1 MKVEIIRHPTDA
13 DWMRCKMLA
22 LGTEG
27 KEPTTPPSDEW
38 KLKILAARHSPIR
51 TLMFTIRMEVP
62 YWVSVHYV
70 RHKIGV
76 EHYVRSQRND
86 RQHDYDRN
94 AARQDVP
101 VVHVMDLNAEA
112 LITIIQKRLCGK
124 AAKETREMAGLIRD
138 AVLETNPEFCD
149 VLIEP
154 CMYHYYDGYC
164 HEMKPCGHGIAE
176 VYR

>member
-1 MKVEIIRHPTDA
+1 MRVELLRHPTDH
-13 DWMRCKMLA
+13 DWMRCKALA

-27 KEPTTPPSDEW
+27 KEAVTPPSDEW
-38 KLKILAARHSPIR
+38 KREILIARHSPIR
-51 TLMFTIRMEVP
+51 TLMFTVKMEVP

-94 AARQDVP
+94 AARQDTP

-124 AAKETREMAGLIRD
+124 AAKETREVAEAICD
-138 AVLETNPEFCD
+138 AVLEVNPEFED
-149 VLIEP
+149 VLVKP
-154 CMYHYYDGYC
+154 CLYNGSC
-164 HEMKPCGHGIAE
+164 HEMRPCGHGIAE

>member
-1 MKVEIIRHPTDA
+1 MKVEILRHPTDA

-27 KEPTTPPSDEW
+27 KDAVTMPTEGW

-51 TLMFTIRMEVP
+51 TLPFTIKMEVP

-94 AARQDVP
+94 AARQDTP
-101 VVHVMDLNAEA
+101 VTHVMDLNADA
-112 LITIIQKRLCGK
+112 LITIVQKRLCHK
-124 AAKETREMAGLIRD
+124 AALETREIARLIAD
-138 AVLETNPEFCD
+138 EVLRTNPEFFD
-149 VLIEP
+149 VLREP
-154 CMYHYYDGYC
+154 CLYNGYC
-164 HEMKPCGHGIAE
+164 HEMRPCGNGIAE